1 MGPKLRI
8 GRIAGVANRVISAVR
23 HIAVMWL
30 PVGLAAERCPMGDIV
45 VDKYTARW
53 NKMTASWW
61 LAVDGDRVGRPSTAS
76 EAALCDMIV
85 RMRDLLCEYSA
96 VMQEARR
103 G

>member
-1 MGPKLRI
+1 MGPKPRI
-8 GRIAGVANRVISAVR
+8 GRIAGVARVAISAVR
-23 HIAVMWL
+23 RIAVMWL
-30 PVGLAAERCPMGDIV
+30 PVGLAAGRCPMGDIV